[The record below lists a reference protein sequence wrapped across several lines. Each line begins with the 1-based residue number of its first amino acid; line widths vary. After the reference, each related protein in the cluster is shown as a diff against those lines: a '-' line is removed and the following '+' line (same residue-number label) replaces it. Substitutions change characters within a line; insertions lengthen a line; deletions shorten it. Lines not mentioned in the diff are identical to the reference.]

1 MIGSIIIKNK
11 ARAAFAALNR
21 RDIRAFLVDWAED
34 ATFIYPHTVSVGG
47 KMEGKKTIEK
57 WFQNF
62 LEHFPELKLTPK
74 NICVG
79 NICAFSGTN
88 VIAVELEVVGRNKEG
103 MNFQNK
109 GVTMINTEK
118 GKAVLVRD
126 YIFDTEML
134 KKSWGEGK
142 S

>member
-1 MIGSIIIKNK
+1 MIGAIIIKNRV
-11 ARAAFAALNR
+11 RAAFAALNR
-21 RDIRAFLVDWAED
+21 RDIPAFLADWAED
-34 ATFIYPHTVSVGG
+34 ATFIFPRDVSVGG
-47 KMEGKKTIEK
+47 KMEGKKAIEK

-62 LEHFPELKLTPK
+62 LEHFPEVKLTPK

-88 VIAVELEVVGRNKEG
+88 VIAVELDVVGKNREG
-103 MNFQNK
+103 KDFQNK
-109 GVTMINTEK
+109 GVTMINTKK
-118 GKAVLVRD
+118 GKCVLVRD